1 MVAAGTAEADLEEMD
16 PIFRVVEGGQT
27 VPGGNKMVLNMTDR
41 VPVMVTIME
50 ETDQITTVGVETVEG
65 VILTITNGIDKVVL
79 DGGFPEAE
87 ITLGRG
93 VVSEVVATRFLR
105 GVRAVR
111 GNIHRDLDREA
122 VVGITFHR
130 EVEATMGHL
139 VVWVEQEDEEDHVA
153 LADPAVEVLM
163 VLAVMAAVIIALPQV
178 EVVISVHEVE
188 ATALMP
194 ALPVGPLA
202 GVDHVE
208 APMVGVAVGRD
219 PRAPVKAQ
227 AWTLA
232 QMVMLDQE
240 KRDLLEVLVVAEVPI
255 GTSLR
260 IEKTNINPRSAD
272 VTKVI
277 HLAARLK
284 KKSNKMLSL
293 KIKGL
298 FLFLN

>member
-16 PIFRVVEGGQT
+16 PTFRVVEGGQT

-41 VPVMVTIME
+41 VPVMGTIME

-65 VILTITNGIDKVVL
+65 VILTITSGIDKVVL

-93 VVSEVVATRFLR
+93 VVSEVVATRFPR

-227 AWTLA
+227 A
-232 QMVMLDQE
+232 
-240 KRDLLEVLVVAEVPI
+240 
-255 GTSLR
+255 
-260 IEKTNINPRSAD
+260 
-272 VTKVI
+272 
-277 HLAARLK
+277 
-284 KKSNKMLSL
+284 
-293 KIKGL
+293 
-298 FLFLN
+298 